1 MTTRRRFLAGMLAA
15 ISVPGWTLRGL
26 RTSMPGVGPASAWPA
41 ETDPQYWLK
50 LRGQFLLPRDS
61 AFFNSGTLG
70 AMPRP
75 VLQAT
80 VDHLT
85 HVARDLAQWDYKP
98 DHEQYFS
105 GYFAFTELR
114 SKVGALI
121 GADAEEIALTQN
133 ATMGMNFIANGLE
146 LQPGDEVI
154 QTDQEHPGGRCGW
167 ELRQKRY
174 GVVWKTVKV
183 PIPPESPQQL
193 VDLVTGAITE
203 RTAVIAVPHI
213 TSTYGIVFPVK
224 EICRI
229 ARDKGIF
236 TVIDGAQSVGQIH
249 VNVKEIGCDAY
260 FSSPHKWL
268 LAPAGNG
275 FLYVRKGI
283 QSRVWTTLASAQWD
297 NQKDAGFRLQ
307 QRGTGNL
314 SLLVG
319 LNAAIDFHNR
329 IGSERVEARIRE
341 LTSRLRAGLQK
352 IKGVRIYSP
361 LHPDLS
367 AGMTT
372 YGIEGVPGPKIQDEL
387 WERGRLRPRSVGEI
401 GVRQSCHIY
410 NSEAEVDKTL
420 ELVAELARVSRKG

>member
-1 MTTRRRFLAGMLAA
+1 MTTRRRFLTSLLATL
-15 ISVPGWTLRGL
+15 SLPGWAAAALRPRYSPLG
-26 RTSMPGVGPASAWPA
+26 ASPTWPA
-41 ETDPQYWLK
+41 ETDPRYWEK
-50 LRGQFLLPRDS
+50 IRQQFLLPRDS
-61 AFFNSGTLG
+61 AFFNTGTLG

-75 VLQAT
+75 VLEAT
-80 VDHLT
+80 VNHLT
-85 HVARDLAQWDYKP
+85 HVARDIAQWDYKP

-114 SKVGALI
+114 HKLGALI
-121 GADAEEIALTQN
+121 GADAEEISLTQN
-133 ATMGMNFIANGLE
+133 ATMGMNFIANGLD
-146 LQPGDEVI
+146 LQPGDEII

-174 GVVWKTVKV
+174 GVVWKTVKI
-183 PIPPESPQQL
+183 PIPPESPEQL
-193 VDLVTGAITE
+193 VDLIAGAITD
-203 RTAVIAVPHI
+203 RTRVIAVPHI

-224 EICRI
+224 QICEI

-236 TVIDGAQSVGQIH
+236 TVIDGAQTVGQIR

-268 LAPAGNG
+268 LAPSGNG
-275 FLYVRKGI
+275 FLYIDKDV
-283 QSRVWTTLASAQWD
+283 QARVWTTLASAQWD
-297 NQKDAGFRLQ
+297 NDKDHGFRLQ

-329 IGSERVEARIRE
+329 IGSERVEKRIRT
-341 LTSRLRAGLQK
+341 LTGRLREGLQQ
-352 IKGVRIYSP
+352 IDGVRIHSP
-361 LHPDLS
+361 LHPELS
-367 AGMTT
+367 AAMTT
-372 YGIEGVPGPKIQDEL
+372 YGIDGMHGQKIQDEL
-387 WERGRLRPRSVGEI
+387 WERARLRPRSVGEV